1 MSLSADKSK
10 LIIDKLLNAYS
21 VDAIISSFYSID
33 ERIIALI
40 KFSSE
45 DLIHFNTVFRKYR
58 EEINLVSA
66 NSRRL
71 YACFNEEMNGQYAA
85 AIHHSVTV
93 LFENLHRFENLI
105 EFNRKVHEQLLQK
118 LEQIYIPVNNFYQ
131 DLNTLRLLS
140 ANLKLDPVLHGQ
152 HGEKINS
159 NIEDIF
165 HTYPNFL
172 ESLKKLKKFV
182 GNSCTAIGSLK
193 KNYLDSACHI
203 LSFCQHIT
211 DTILKKEQQAKE
223 FKPILEKILD
233 HTTEISSVI
242 NSHLQC
248 QEGVQQKIEHIKE
261 IHNEIINALSVL
273 VNRNGQA
280 DYELTR
286 AKLFFQVKE
295 IAFLQSAQMVC
306 ANREY
311 RKAVE
316 AVNTE
321 YFHLN
326 DCISEIELL
335 YKTFS
340 TPDNGIDGNGFDAD
354 LNIRKEANLYNEID
368 AINNIFS
375 LQTEAITQR
384 IMNFT
389 SSFALILKTCSDF
402 QQIINAIG
410 KQLHAPNGDESATL
424 INQMSEVA
432 GELLNTINGVKT
444 ILDQN
449 ADAASLLRYKYDEEY
464 LGDHYEA
471 IQKQEVKTLSN
482 AFREINYLNREVLQ
496 VLNARRNSLQI
507 QSKLKESIETVRYYD
522 HFENE
527 ITHIIRCLDEISDR
541 MNAGDAVLVEEDRER
556 IDNRQPYYSADSEH
570 RFQYSGIGN
579 YKEGLHELFKE
590 NTQPAQNGN

>member
-1 MSLSADKSK
+1 MSQSTDKNK
-10 LIIDKLLNAYS
+10 LIIDTLLNAYS

-45 DLIHFNTVFRKYR
+45 DFIHFNTIFRKVH
-58 EEINLVSA
+58 EEINLLSA

-71 YACFNEEMNGQYAA
+71 YACFNEEMNRQYAA

-131 DLNTLRLLS
+131 DLNALQLLS

-152 HGEKINS
+152 HGERINS

-172 ESLKKLKKFV
+172 EGLKKLKKFV
-182 GNSCTAIGSLK
+182 SNSCTAIGSLK
-193 KNYLDSACHI
+193 KNYLDSAYHI
-203 LSFCQHIT
+203 LSFCQRIT

-233 HTTEISSVI
+233 QTTEISSVI
-242 NSHLQC
+242 ITHLQC
-248 QEGVQQKIEHIKE
+248 QDIVQQKIEHVKG
-261 IHNEIINALSVL
+261 IHNEIINKLLVL
-273 VNRNGQA
+273 VNQTGQA

-295 IAFLQSAQMVC
+295 IAHLQSAQMVH

-311 RKAVE
+311 QKAVE
-316 AVNTE
+316 VVNTE
-321 YFHLN
+321 YFHLS
-326 DCISEIELL
+326 DCIREMDIL
-335 YKTFS
+335 YKTF
-340 TPDNGIDGNGFDAD
+340 TTLDKAIDGNGFDAD
-354 LNIRKEANLYNEID
+354 LNIRKEVNLYNEID
-368 AINNIFS
+368 AIHNIFR

-384 IMNFT
+384 IINLT
-389 SSFALILKTCSDF
+389 NSFALILKTCSDF
-402 QQIINAIG
+402 QHIINAIRQ
-410 KQLHAPNGDESATL
+410 QLHTPIGDENATIIL
-424 INQMSEVA
+424 QMSEVV
-432 GELLNTINGVKT
+432 GDLLKTVNGVKT
-444 ILDQN
+444 ILDKN
-449 ADAASLLRYKYDEEY
+449 ADAASLLQYKYNEEY
-464 LGDHYEA
+464 LGNHYEA

-482 AFREINYLNREVLQ
+482 AFRELNYLNREVLQ
-496 VLNARRNSLQI
+496 VLNAKWNSFQV
-507 QSKLKESIETVRYYD
+507 QSKFKESIESVRYYD

-527 ITHIIRCLDEISDR
+527 ITHIIHCLDEISDR
-541 MNAGDAVLVEEDRER
+541 MNAGDAVLVEEDGEK
-556 IDNRQPYYSADSEH
+556 IDSRPKYYSTDSEY
-570 RFQYSGIGN
+570 RIQDTGIGN
-579 YKEGLHELFKE
+579 NKGLRELFKE
-590 NTQPAQNGN
+590 NTQVVQNGD